1 MRIYLDHNATTPLDT
16 GARQAMIA
24 ALDIDGN
31 PSSVH
36 TEGREA
42 RSLVESARRQ
52 VASLLAG
59 APEDIIFTSGG
70 TEANVLGLVGLA
82 RSTRAAGARARV
94 LLSALEHPA
103 VSGSARSLADEGF
116 EIVWLPVDASGRV
129 RADALA
135 ALAREGASAC
145 AVALANHEIG
155 TVQDVAAIA
164 AQCAAHGVPVHCDAV
179 QAAGKM
185 ALDAAALGVS
195 TLAIS
200 AHKFYG
206 PKGVGALWV
215 RAGLSLPPLFS
226 SGHQERE
233 RRPGTENLAGVAGM
247 GAAAALA
254 CTHQAAWA
262 TQIRAHAAAL
272 ERGLRALDQRIGG
285 IRIHGEDVPRIG
297 NTVNAGFTG
306 ALGESLV
313 VALDL
318 AGFAVSAGA
327 ACTSG
332 SVEPSAVLLAIGQ
345 PAERA
350 VEAVRFSLGR
360 DNTAADIEAL
370 LEVLPGIVSR
380 ARKFR

>member
-1 MRIYLDHNATTPLDT
+1 
-16 GARQAMIA
+16 MIA

-103 VSGSARSLADEGF
+103 VSGSARALADEGF

-164 AQCAAHGVPVHCDAV
+164 AQCAARGVPVHCDAV

-254 CTHQAAWA
+254 YTHQAAWA
-262 TQIRAHAAAL
+262 TQVSAHTAAL